1 MLFKNRIFTRAPVTN
16 TTSLTLE
23 KFCEWNDIKIIET
36 HKISDVSSSIL
47 ELSHKLLFDY
57 MSYNDLI
64 TFLSAALTRKEKQI
78 RYVLDP
84 PYTTSKL
91 DCDHLLD
98 LLVNSKIL
106 TDVSY
111 SSASRSFLIE
121 ADPSNIYSMHDI
133 LNIGLCT
140 YIASI
145 SNHNENMRFSVRFNV
160 SGSEEYAS
168 VVLLCNDKLKI
179 ITIANAIG
187 LEADILSHQRQLE
200 RLKRKI
206 FKTRKTFCDIDDFF
220 IVTPYV
226 QRLLP
231 TSSKIVS
238 IDMIK
243 ELETLLST

>member
-1 MLFKNRIFTRAPVTN
+1 MSNASRATEGAL
-16 TTSLTLE
+16 SY
-23 KFCEWNDIKIIET
+23 
-36 HKISDVSSSIL
+36 L
-47 ELSHKLLFDY
+47 ELQ
-57 MSYNDLI
+57 
-64 TFLSAALTRKEKQI
+64 KELAETK
-78 RYVLDP
+78 
-84 PYTTSKL
+84 
-91 DCDHLLD
+91 
-98 LLVNSKIL
+98 
-106 TDVSY
+106 
-111 SSASRSFLIE
+111 
-121 ADPSNIYSMHDI
+121 
-133 LNIGLCT
+133 
-140 YIASI
+140 
-145 SNHNENMRFSVRFNV
+145 
-160 SGSEEYAS
+160 
-168 VVLLCNDKLKI
+168 DKLKI